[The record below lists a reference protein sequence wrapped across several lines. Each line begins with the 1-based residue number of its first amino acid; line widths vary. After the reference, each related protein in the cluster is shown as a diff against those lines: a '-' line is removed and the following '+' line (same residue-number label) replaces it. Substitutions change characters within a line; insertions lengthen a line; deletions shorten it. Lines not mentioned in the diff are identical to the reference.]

1 MQTGKMGHKVGVK
14 LLSDRQLENVLPTYQ
29 NLLNKI
35 EVCREIAE
43 NKSNDMD
50 KWNYQYNY
58 MYDNVFSILGQRGA
72 GKTSVAFTLQRK
84 LQDKAKK
91 DKNGDVI
98 LPLIIPEV
106 IPENC
111 SILGWLL
118 AIVKDKI
125 EQLDEYIKNK
135 GKKNCLQEDWKPCK
149 YAQGKTLTL
158 RDRLDQIYKAF
169 YSKNYNPSNENS
181 YYRSVENSVL
191 QAHGFYEVS
200 KKIAE
205 LWDAWVD
212 AIKFANEN
220 EEEQEEGAKRKTTPM
235 IYFIFDDVDLA
246 PEKIG
251 ELLSVIVKYLSHPNI
266 IVLTTADEEM
276 FLEVVENR
284 LDRSIGRLPREW
296 RNYLIQNQ
304 NQGQNYI
311 FWDAI
316 ENEEQKGKEKKDI
329 VSTTARMYLGKVL
342 PASTRYYLRMFHTAK
357 EKAEF
362 YMEEESKLGE
372 AIVAQIDEIYGCIKA
387 ENESMNFMR
396 KGDEQI
402 YYYLKFMG
410 NTSRQIG
417 NAFIALKE
425 LLLNIQN
432 IIDEENKKGENSNKE
447 RVLERIYQ
455 HIRYFLCVAINTN
468 HQMSETI
475 GSVEDFVNEAFL
487 AEYNH
492 WRLYCDYAYLNEFL
506 YHRMKGKTKAEQ
518 IEIGQQAYAL
528 LAFIESLLLLLEN
541 CLPKGLTGRTKIY
554 ATEYLAP
561 FIQDVALNGRSV
573 FRDDLDGKEF
583 IWQYESLLDRLGEI
597 INYESSEQKF
607 NLEYFYHFRDMAD
620 TLSAQEFFYMNRN
633 NHKWFMEIVRM
644 VTRVYGNVY
653 AFGKKDMDG
662 CYPKFQ
668 GNFYTNYQEQIR
680 KDFHENMEGIF
691 RKVRMREEIIPYR
704 DYFDTV
710 IASAKEILEEER
722 TPNSTNVKGYPEAF
736 LGFMDNLKTKYTDK
750 GAPSAAKPKVN
761 VKYVRLTSIIED
773 IIKGLQGEKSVWEQD
788 TERWNRF
795 WKMCPPVLYDTIMH
809 KDENGINS
817 DAAKTREALSRC
829 ISQIENLDNLG
840 KKAILFNWHVLIER
854 LKGLTQIETPYKSQL
869 KAVLEEIKEARK
881 KGGGNNLV
889 SNGLIVDRELYCD
902 VVELCN
908 IFSQMGKM
916 EEGTGD
922 KNYEHLWEVGEELM
936 GCMDIAIE
944 INNNEELR
952 RAVLGGMYI
961 IWAKVLQGLYVYQI
975 ASERYSRGTNTSSK
989 ALEKNKKGD
998 TYYYQMFKYIEIC
1011 VEGKAKESDDTQINW
1026 YLDDEILKRDVRSAY
1041 TTERHQY
1048 VSRLLDE
1055 VEYGAV

>member
-35 EVCREIAE
+35 EVCRSVAE
-43 NKSNDMD
+43 NKSNDTEP
-50 KWNYQYNY
+50 WNYQYNY
-58 MYDNVFSILGQRGA
+58 MYDNVFSILGKRGT

-84 LQDKAKK
+84 LQDKAQK

-118 AIVKDKI
+118 AIVKDRI
-125 EQLDEYIKNK
+125 EQLDECVKRK
-135 GKKNCLQEDWKPCK
+135 GKKNCLQNEGWEPCK

-212 AIKFANEN
+212 AIKFVNDN
-220 EEEQEEGAKRKTTPM
+220 EEQAEGAKRNTTPM

-251 ELLSVIVKYLSHPNI
+251 ELFSVIVKYLSHPNI
-266 IVLTTADEEM
+266 IVLTTADEEL

-296 RNYLIQNQ
+296 RNYLNQYQ

-311 FWDAI
+311 FWDPV
-316 ENEEQKGKEKKDI
+316 ENDEQKEKGKKDI
-329 VSTTARMYLGKVL
+329 VSKTARMYLGKVL
-342 PASTRYYLRMFHTAK
+342 PTSTRYYLRLFHAAK

-362 YMEEESKLGE
+362 YIEDESKMGA
-372 AIVAQIDEIYGCIKA
+372 AIMAQIDEILVSIDSKNKNA
-387 ENESMNFMR
+387 NFM
-396 KGDEQI
+396 KNGEELI

-425 LLLNIQN
+425 LLTNVYD
-432 IIDEENKKGENSNKE
+432 IIVQENEKGGNSNKE

-455 HIRYFLCVAINTN
+455 HIRYFVCVAINTN
-468 HQMSETI
+468 HQMSEVI
-475 GSVEDFVNEAFL
+475 REVEDFVDEVFL

-492 WRLYCDYAYLNEFL
+492 WHLYCNYAYLNEFL
-506 YHRMKGKTKAEQ
+506 PQLMEDVTTAEQ
-518 IEIGQQAYAL
+518 IELGQQIYAL
-528 LAFIESLLLLLEN
+528 FAFVESLLLLLED

-561 FIQDVALNGRSV
+561 FIQDVALNGKSV
-573 FRDDLDGKEF
+573 FRDDLEGKKF

-597 INYESSEQKF
+597 VGCEGSGQKF
-607 NLEYFYHFRDMAD
+607 NLEYFYHFRNMEN
-620 TLSAQEFFYMNRN
+620 EFPVRDFFEMNKN
-633 NHKWFMEIVRM
+633 NHRWFTEIVQM

-653 AFGKKDMDG
+653 TFGKEDMEG
-662 CYPKFQ
+662 CFPEFQ
-668 GNFYTNYQEQIR
+668 RNLRSKYQEKIL
-680 KDFHENMEGIF
+680 KDIQNNFNDIF
-691 RKVRMREEIIPYR
+691 LSVRMQEEINTYQSYY
-704 DYFDTV
+704 DKV
-710 IASAKEILEEER
+710 INYIKENINNEDGVENTR
-722 TPNSTNVKGYPEAF
+722 NVGYSKA
-736 LGFMDNLKTKYTDK
+736 LVGFVSQLKEKCVDGEMLDVVISRGNT
-750 GAPSAAKPKVN
+750 
-761 VKYVRLTSIIED
+761 KYVRLTSIIEYT
-773 IIKGLQGEKSVWEQD
+773 IRSLQIEEYVWDKDAGKWE
-788 TERWNRF
+788 RF
-795 WKMCPPVLYDTIMH
+795 WQLCPAVVQGVFIT
-809 KDENGINS
+809 KDEEVVMSGVAITKES
-817 DAAKTREALSRC
+817 LSKC
-829 ISQIENLDNLG
+829 IDQVQNLDNLG
-840 KKAILFNWHVLIER
+840 KKAILSNPGAVADLLQE
-854 LKGLTQIETPYKSQL
+854 LQQIGTPYGRQL
-869 KAVLEEIKEARK
+869 KLVLDKISELRSRRVR
-881 KGGGNNLV
+881 NNEMA
-889 SNGLIVDRELYCD
+889 GELIVDKALYYSF
-902 VVELCN
+902 VGLGS
-908 IFSQMGKM
+908 IFSQMRKM
-916 EEGTGD
+916 GEEGVD
-922 KNYEHLWEVGEELM
+922 KNTERIREIGEELM
-936 GCMDIAIE
+936 GCIDIAIDV
-944 INNNEELR
+944 NNTGDLCK
-952 RAVLGGMYI
+952 AVLGGIHI
-961 IWAKVLQGLYVYQI
+961 IWMQLLQRLYVSQVV
-975 ASERYSRGTNTSSK
+975 SERYSRGTNTSSK

-1011 VEGKAKESDDTQINW
+1011 VEGRAKKSDDKQIKW

-1041 TTERHQY
+1041 TT
-1048 VSRLLDE
+1048 
-1055 VEYGAV
+1055 